1 MDHTNGRKWLFS
13 GRACPPLLL
22 NTNTYRHINS
32 GQAPPLSNLYII
44 ACFVCLLISNVKS
57 TSAEGPI
64 AVPVDG
70 KPFVAELKAVDAKWN
85 LSFDSAGKQQHM
97 PAAELVRWGTCAEVP
112 NGPVV
117 VTASAGLLVADVLTA
132 DRKTLTADSLTFGS
146 LELPIRSLAG
156 VAFDLPA
163 EPQRRDLLLDRI
175 ARAEGNSDRIVLH
188 NGDEITCEFIA
199 LKGDV
204 VKLATDIGP
213 IDVKTERIAAVI
225 FNPTLRQ
232 KTPDKGLHAWVGFSD
247 GSVIPATRL
256 VVNEKELKITTT
268 TGQTWGLSQ
277 FSRSENGIV
286 PFQKCGTIVFLQ
298 PLGGRVTYLS
308 DLEAAE
314 YRHTPYLDLRWP
326 YRRNRNVTA
335 GRLRSAGRIYLK
347 GIGVHSTARL
357 TYLLDRPYKRFQ
369 AELGIDDST
378 AGCGSVQFRV
388 LVDNHERYRS
398 ETIRGGDVPIPV
410 SVDITDGKRLDLI
423 VDFADR
429 ADEQDHA
436 DWLDARLIQ

>member
-1 MDHTNGRKWLFS
+1 MDYTNGRKWLFS

-22 NTNTYRHINS
+22 NAGLHCHINS
-32 GQAPPLSNLYII
+32 GQAPPLNNLYII
-44 ACFVCLLISNVKS
+44 ACFVSLLALAVESAG
-57 TSAEGPI
+57 AEGPI

-70 KPFVAELKAVDAKWN
+70 EPFAAELKVVDAEWD
-85 LSFDSAGKQQHM
+85 LSLDSSGKQRHM
-97 PAAELVRWGTCAEVP
+97 PAVELVRWGTCAEVP
-112 NGPVV
+112 NGPII
-117 VTASAGLLVADVLTA
+117 VTAEAGLLVANVLTA
-132 DRKTLTADSLTFGS
+132 DRKTLAADSLTLGT
-146 LELPIRSLAG
+146 LKIPIRSLAG
-156 VAFDLPA
+156 VAFNLPA
-163 EPQRRDLLLDRI
+163 EPFKRDLLLDRI
-175 ARAEGNSDRIVLH
+175 ARAEGNSDRVVLV

-199 LKGDV
+199 MKGDT

-213 IDVKTERIAAVI
+213 IDVSVERIAAVI

-232 KTPDKGLHAWVGFSD
+232 KTPDKGLHAWVGFHD
-247 GSVIPATRL
+247 GSLLPATRL
-256 VVNEKELKITTT
+256 VVNEKELKIITTA
-268 TGQTWGLSQ
+268 GQTWGLSQ
-277 FSRSENGIV
+277 FSRSENGTV
-286 PFQKCGTIVFLQ
+286 PLQKCGKLVFLQ

-314 YRHTPYLDLRWP
+314 YEHTPYLDLHWP
-326 YRRNRNVTA
+326 YRRDRNVTA

-369 AELGIDDST
+369 AELGVDDST
-378 AGCGSVQFRV
+378 AGRGSVQFRV
-388 LVDNHERYRS
+388 LIDDHERYRS

-410 SVDITDGKRLDLI
+410 SVDITDGKRLELI

-436 DWLDARLIQ
+436 DWLDARLVK